1 MATSHCPPMVP
12 FPPTTTTTGV
22 DCAEDTPLS
31 SLVVD
36 DPMEHLTHAET
47 QEDYRLRTRFDHHAM
62 DGIDVN
68 QLDVLR
74 CASVEGEEMV
84 DVFIVNNSGA
94 IPSMPG
100 VFRVNVGRWVTTSEL
115 AKFLLITIIS
125 LKNIS
130 IDALFTRK
138 GRDSLMVHNECIDFL
153 PHAVTGQE
161 TIILQHE
168 ILGALCAIRST
179 FFNYSSS
186 YHPEI
191 QEHLSIVSVD
201 MESADVVYEQPEFD
215 DLVPSEYR
223 DPAGLNFLE
232 PDFVTNEMLLA

>member
-1 MATSHCPPMVP
+1 MVF
-12 FPPTTTTTGV
+12 FPPTTTT
-22 DCAEDTPLS
+22 AEDDTPPF

-36 DPMEHLTHAET
+36 HMVEHLTHAET
-47 QEDYRLRTRFDHHAM
+47 QDYRLRTRFDHHAM

-100 VFRVNVGRWVTTSEL
+100 VFRVKVGRLVTTSEL

-130 IDALFTRK
+130 IDALFTLK

-168 ILGALCAIRST
+168 IHGALCAIRST
-179 FFNYSSS
+179 FFNYSST
-186 YHPEI
+186 YPEIPEI
-191 QEHLSIVSVD
+191 QEHLSIDSVD
-201 MESADVVYEQPEFD
+201 MESANVVYKQPEFEN

-223 DPAGLNFLE
+223 DPAGLDFLG
-232 PDFVTNEMLLA
+232 PDYVTNEMLWA